1 MTDKFKNS
9 IIRYLNTEYG
19 DMSTFIHKNQPEYL
33 FHLKGLKIL
42 FEYDYILYGLKVDNE
57 VWNVLQNFM
66 GLEFEE
72 VRTLL
77 IKWFSDKYKL
87 KVSGCVRI
95 KKSYRWSLIELYHTN
110 HLVGYDY

>member
-1 MTDKFKNS
+1 
-9 IIRYLNTEYG
+9 
-19 DMSTFIHKNQPEYL
+19 
-33 FHLKGLKIL
+33 
-42 FEYDYILYGLKVDNE
+42 
-57 VWNVLQNFM
+57 M

-95 KKSYRWSLIELYHTN
+95 KKSYRWSLIELCHTN